1 MEVLCMKSMNVI
13 GKCSIEFPQDT
24 PDKILKK
31 IESVLKKEIGTFC
44 VQNEPKKLHFEM
56 SGYKKIDYRL
66 LKKIQKEAVE
76 LLKKALGSAQGF
88 NVSCIVYVESAS
100 KGYFFEIEKK

>member
-1 MEVLCMKSMNVI
+1 MKSFNVI

-56 SGYKKIDYRL
+56 SGYKKIDYKL
-66 LKKIQKEAVE
+66 LKKIQKESIQ
-76 LLKKALGSAQGF
+76 LLKKALGTAEGF
-88 NVSCIVYVESAS
+88 NISSIAYVESAS
-100 KGYFFEIEKK
+100 KGYFFEVTKK